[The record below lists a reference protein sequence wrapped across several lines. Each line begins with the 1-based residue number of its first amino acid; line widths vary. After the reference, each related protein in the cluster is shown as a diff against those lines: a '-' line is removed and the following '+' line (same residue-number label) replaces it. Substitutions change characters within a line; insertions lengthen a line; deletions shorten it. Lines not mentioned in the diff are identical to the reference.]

1 MMMSSVAFRSYC
13 QDNISNGI
21 GIRGGSRIAAASKME
36 CFVIIVNGWKPLTI
50 ITKRSILDV
59 AGVLDPP
66 LSIFLLQYFFLWRDR
81 TSISNPPQYYFL
93 CLVFGLSF
101 WYNYLFLYNFLLI
114 HSDASIGS
122 TRTLAFRRKI
132 SRSENFCK
140 LSTKTSMLES
150 FFNTFRSSEQLFCR
164 EPVRTCFCKKEF
176 NSTRYLMNFPKY

>member
-101 WYNYLFLYNFLLI
+101 WYNYLFLYNFLLRGVYWC
-114 HSDASIGS
+114 STQKDVWVSGS
-122 TRTLAFRRKI
+122 TRPLAFRKKN
-132 SRSENFCK
+132 RSVNVWK
-140 LSTKTSMLES
+140 LSTKHPCWS
-150 FFNTFRSSEQLFCR
+150 LF
-164 EPVRTCFCKKEF
+164 
-176 NSTRYLMNFPKY
+176 

>member
-66 LSIFLLQYFFLWRDR
+66 LSIFLLQYSFCGGIEHLYPIHLNI
-81 TSISNPPQYYFL
+81 ISFVQYLAYHFDTITYF
-93 CLVFGLSF
+93 STIS
-101 WYNYLFLYNFLLI
+101 Y
-114 HSDASIGS
+114 SEASIGVLHKKMFGFLEAPVHQ
-122 TRTLAFRRKI
+122 RFGKKN
-132 SRSENFCK
+132 RSVNVWK
-140 LSTKTSMLES
+140 LSTKHPCWS
-150 FFNTFRSSEQLFCR
+150 LF
-164 EPVRTCFCKKEF
+164 
-176 NSTRYLMNFPKY
+176 

>member
-66 LSIFLLQYFFLWRDR
+66 LSIFLLQYSFLWRDR

-101 WYNYLFLYNFLLI
+101 WYNYLFLYNFLLRGVYWC
-114 HSDASIGS
+114 STQKDVRVSGS
-122 TRTLAFRRKI
+122 TRPLAFRKKKP
-132 SRSENFCK
+132 FGKC
-140 LSTKTSMLES
+140 LE
-150 FFNTFRSSEQLFCR
+150 TFH
-164 EPVRTCFCKKEF
+164 
-176 NSTRYLMNFPKY
+176 